1 MANIYQLP
9 KEINS
14 KTEIYK
20 AIHIEDFVFVL
31 LYFMLFYPFQDF
43 VHSMLVIPYFIFN
56 LVVGI
61 LIFAPNKSPRRKN
74 FQVIL
79 YRLLKAGK
87 PAKYYALPPQK
98 EEVSYEE

>member
-56 LVVGI
+56 LIVGI
-61 LIFAPNKSPRRKN
+61 LIFGAKQESAAKKFSSDLIPAAQSRKTGK
-74 FQVIL
+74 IL
-79 YRLLKAGK
+79 CFAAAERGGFL
-87 PAKYYALPPQK
+87 
-98 EEVSYEE
+98 